1 MSAGVLADCLAT
13 FGEDV
18 AYTPAGGAP
27 ITLRAVFDEDHVAVD
42 PDTGAAVTTASPT
55 LGLRLADLAAVPARG
70 DTVVVRSRTFKIVD
84 WQPDSEGGGIA
95 VLHEQ

>member
-1 MSAGVLADCLAT
+1 MSAGLLADCLAT

-18 AYTPAGGAP
+18 AFTPAGGAP
-27 ITLRAVFDEDHVAVD
+27 VTIRAVFDEDHVAVD
-42 PDTGAAVTTASPT
+42 PDTGAAVTTAGPT
-55 LGLRLADLAAVPARG
+55 LGLRLSDLAAAPGRG

-84 WQPDSEGGGIA
+84 WHPDSEGGGIA